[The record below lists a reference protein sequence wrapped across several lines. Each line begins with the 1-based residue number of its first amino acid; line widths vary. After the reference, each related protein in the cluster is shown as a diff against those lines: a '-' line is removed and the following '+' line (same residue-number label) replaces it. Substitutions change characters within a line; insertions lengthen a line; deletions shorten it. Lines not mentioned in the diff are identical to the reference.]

1 MPGEPPCQ
9 RCKERGL
16 SCRLNK
22 SLQTLMS
29 EDSKWKSSVTKDI
42 SAIYTSLEH
51 VLKNLSLPPLP
62 PAQISTQDPAMFFDQ
77 DEQANDQDD
86 EDQSYDNSP
95 KVSPVTENL
104 SHVPIE
110 SLYQITGLRSLRAQ
124 ESTTE
129 DQNRI

>member
-1 MPGEPPCQ
+1 MTGDPPCQ

-42 SAIYTSLEH
+42 SMMFNSLEQ
-51 VLKNLSLPPLP
+51 VLQSLSLPALP
-62 PAQISTQDPAMFFDQ
+62 TPQSSLQDPAMFIDQ
-77 DEQANDQDD
+77 DDQGNDQDD

-95 KVSPVTENL
+95 KVTPVTENL

-124 ESTTE
+124 E
-129 DQNRI
+129 